1 MRVEMLSTGDEV
13 LHGQIVDTNAAWL
26 AERLFQE
33 GLPMTSRQ
41 TVGDSMQELVNV
53 LVERSKVADV
63 LIVNGGLG
71 PTSDDLSA
79 AAAAK
84 AAGVGLVMQEEW
96 LAKME
101 AFFAGRG
108 RKMADSNRKQAEI
121 PAGAEMI
128 DNPIG
133 TACGFAMELNR
144 CWIFFTPGVPS
155 EYKIM
160 VEQQILPRMKARFP
174 VSDPPV
180 CLRLTTFGRGE
191 SDLASEIEPLPLPE
205 GVVMGYRASM
215 PIIELK
221 LNGPTSKLSEMK
233 QFWQQ
238 VRDIAG
244 ESIIFEGTETLP
256 AQLARRLNEQRY
268 RLAVSEQ
275 FTAGLVQWQL
285 ASVAAPLA
293 AGNVLPT
300 QSESLAE
307 LAQRAQQLASGSNA
321 TLALV
326 VGGEQDNQLG
336 FALHTPQ
343 GSWGQKVR
351 FNNSRHG
358 LKARQDVVAM
368 MALNMLR
375 RWLDGLDV
383 GSGHG
388 WIDVVDTL
396 EIKPES

>member
-1 MRVEMLSTGDEV
+1 MIRVEMLATGDEV

-26 AERLFQE
+26 AEVLFQH

-41 TVGDSMQELVNV
+41 TVGDDINELVTV
-53 LVERSKVADV
+53 LTERSKIADV

-79 AAAAK
+79 QAAAM
-84 AAGVGLVMQEEW
+84 AAGVELVMHEAW

-121 PAGAEMI
+121 PRGAEML
-128 DNPIG
+128 DNPVG
-133 TACGFAMELNR
+133 TACGFALKLNR

-155 EYKIM
+155 EYKVM
-160 VEQQILPRMKARFP
+160 VEQQILPRLKARFP

-221 LNGPTSKLSEMK
+221 LNGPASKLPEME

-238 VRDIAG
+238 VREIAG
-244 ESIIFEGTETLP
+244 ESTIFEGTEGLP
-256 AQLARRLNEQRY
+256 AQLSRRLKEAGYQ
-268 RLAVSEQ
+268 LAISEQ
-275 FTAGLVQWQL
+275 FTAGLLHWQL
-285 ASVAAPLA
+285 ASAEAPLA
-293 AGNVLPT
+293 AGSVLPA
-300 QSESLAE
+300 SEETLAE
-307 LAQRAQQLASGSNA
+307 LVARSQSLAQTSQSE
-321 TLALV
+321 LALA
-326 VGGEQDNQLG
+326 VGSIQDEHLNI
-336 FALHTPQ
+336 ALHTPG
-343 GSWGQKVR
+343 GSWGQKVK
-351 FNNSRHG
+351 FNVNRHG

-368 MALNMLR
+368 MTLNMLR
-375 RWLDGLDV
+375 RWMDGLEIS
-383 GSGHG
+383 GGHG
-388 WIDVVDTL
+388 WIDVVETL
-396 EIKPES
+396 RG

>member
-1 MRVEMLSTGDEV
+1 MIRVEMLSTGDEV

-26 AERLFQE
+26 AELLFQQ

-41 TVGDSMQELVNV
+41 TVGDSMEELVSV
-53 LVERSKVADV
+53 LTERSKVADV

-79 AAAAK
+79 VAAAK
-84 AAGVGLVMQEEW
+84 AAGVGLVMQQEW

-133 TACGFAMELNR
+133 TACGFALQLNR

-155 EYKIM
+155 EYKRM
-160 VEQQILPRMKARFP
+160 VEEQILPRLKARFP

-221 LNGPTSKLSEMK
+221 LNGPASKLPEME

-238 VRDIAG
+238 VREIAG
-244 ESIIFEGTETLP
+244 ESTIFEGTEGLP
-256 AQLARRLNEQRY
+256 AQLSRRLQEQNH

-275 FTAGLVQWQL
+275 FTAGLVQYQL
-285 ASVAAPLA
+285 ALVQAPLA
-293 AGNVLPT
+293 AGNVLPS
-300 QSESLAE
+300 QDESLAE
-307 LAQRAQQLASGSNA
+307 LMQRAQRLAEA
-321 TLALV
+321 DKVDLALV
-326 VGGEQDNQLG
+326 IGAEKEHHLG
-336 FALHTPQ
+336 FALFTPQ
-343 GSWGQKVR
+343 GCWSQRVK
-351 FNNSRHG
+351 FSNNRHG
-358 LKARQDVVAM
+358 LKARQDVAAM

-375 RWLDGLDV
+375 RWLDGLEV
-383 GSGHG
+383 TGGHG
-388 WIDVVDTL
+388 WIDVVETQRG
-396 EIKPES
+396 

>member
-1 MRVEMLSTGDEV
+1 MIRVEMLATGDEV

-26 AERLFQE
+26 AEVLFQH

-41 TVGDSMQELVNV
+41 TVGDDINELVTV
-53 LVERSKVADV
+53 LTERSKIADV

-79 AAAAK
+79 QAAAM
-84 AAGVGLVMQEEW
+84 AAGVELVMHEAW

-121 PAGAEMI
+121 PRGAEML
-128 DNPIG
+128 DNPVG
-133 TACGFAMELNR
+133 TACGFALKLNR

-155 EYKIM
+155 EYKVM
-160 VEQQILPRMKARFP
+160 VEQQILPRLKARFP

-221 LNGPTSKLSEMK
+221 LNGPASKLPEME

-238 VRDIAG
+238 VREIAG
-244 ESIIFEGTETLP
+244 ESTIFEGTEGLP
-256 AQLARRLNEQRY
+256 AQLSRRLKEAGYQ
-268 RLAVSEQ
+268 LAISEQ
-275 FTAGLVQWQL
+275 FTAGLLHWQL
-285 ASVAAPLA
+285 ASAEAPLA
-293 AGNVLPT
+293 AGSVLPA
-300 QSESLAE
+300 SEETLAE
-307 LAQRAQQLASGSNA
+307 LVARSQSLAQTSQSE
-321 TLALV
+321 LALA
-326 VGGEQDNQLG
+326 VGSIQDEHLNI
-336 FALHTPQ
+336 ALHTPD
-343 GSWGQKVR
+343 GSWGQKVK
-351 FNNSRHG
+351 FNVNRHG

-375 RWLDGLDV
+375 RWMDGLEIS
-383 GSGHG
+383 GGHG
-388 WIDVVDTL
+388 WIDVVETL
-396 EIKPES
+396 RG

>member
-1 MRVEMLSTGDEV
+1 MIRVEMLSTGDEV

-26 AERLFQE
+26 AELLFQE

-41 TVGDSMQELVNV
+41 TVGDSMEELVSV
-53 LVERSKVADV
+53 LTERSKVADV

-79 AAAAK
+79 VAAAK

-133 TACGFAMELNR
+133 TACGFALQLNR

-155 EYKIM
+155 EYKRM
-160 VEQQILPRMKARFP
+160 VEEQILPRLKARFP

-221 LNGPTSKLSEMK
+221 LNGPASKLPEME

-238 VRDIAG
+238 VREIAG
-244 ESIIFEGTETLP
+244 ESTIFEGTEGLP
-256 AQLARRLNEQRY
+256 AQLSRRLQEQTH

-275 FTAGLVQWQL
+275 FTAGLVQYQL
-285 ASVAAPLA
+285 ASVQAPLA
-293 AGNVLPT
+293 AGNVLPS
-300 QSESLAE
+300 QDESLAE
-307 LAQRAQQLASGSNA
+307 LMQRAQRLAEA
-321 TLALV
+321 DKADLALV
-326 VGGEQDNQLG
+326 VGTEKENHLG
-336 FALHTPQ
+336 FALFTPQ
-343 GSWGQKVR
+343 GCWSQRVK
-351 FNNSRHG
+351 FSNNRHG
-358 LKARQDVVAM
+358 LKARQDVSAM

-375 RWLDGLDV
+375 RWLDGLEV
-383 GSGHG
+383 TGGHG
-388 WIDVVDTL
+388 WIDVVETQRG
-396 EIKPES
+396 